1 MKELIKTLGAIYAI
15 LVFFAMAYVFFT
27 EKDNT
32 AHALYSEPLKI
43 ISRQQWGANESYRYL
58 KNNDQKASTG
68 TVESDF
74 YEKYKD
80 ELQYSRIVEYDENGD
95 KYKWPL
101 QYPEKVVKFVIHH
114 SATTRNL
121 DNPTQAIRD
130 IYHHHAVNR
139 GWGDI
144 GYNYI
149 VDLNGRVY
157 EGRYGGEGVI
167 GGHATRANHGSI
179 GIMVLGNYE
188 DSQVPEAVVTA
199 VSRLIH
205 EKSKI
210 HGIVPDGMSTFR
222 GEFIPNIL
230 GHRDVGSTRCPGHYI
245 YERFPVI
252 RTLAAKSFEEKE
264 KFVKDYDYQN
274 RSDVYYVELKP
285 EGFSE
290 VVMKLENIGNKDWGS
305 ETFLVVEE
313 NNEVSNI
320 ISFPTRD
327 GSVLA
332 KMQENVV
339 KPGEIGTF
347 RFTIESKDKGGT
359 AQLRLVPVI
368 DGTRKLTDYVFL
380 PVAVQQP
387 FYSYEYVDGD
397 FPPASMEADTR
408 FTVNLRIRNKG
419 NVSWYRDGD
428 RAVTLKE
435 ANGKFIA
442 QLNEEVVKPGE
453 LGSFRFEY
461 RSSLHGGSYKK
472 ILVPSVKNAGFNSSG
487 EISFST
493 VVFAR
498 EYDAE
503 VVSGNIMKN
512 FERGASYNMSMKVK
526 NVGSKDWNRND
537 LELFIMR
544 KSDIGVGNLDMQPGT
559 VKPGEEAEIFFRIQI
574 DENAEKGANL
584 VTARAK
590 MNGEPLNLIPVV
602 FRYSVNDKEVVSA
615 NKNGPKIRIKLGFEG
630 DPEIASAG
638 EFNIYSGEKHLRT
651 MVGGEKAKV
660 TREGEIYKVTVGTSS
675 FTETAPIRFVPTVT
689 DIIQIANY
697 ENRPAWN
704 TSLNDNEFRGL
715 IEVREEDGKL
725 IAINELPLEDYL
737 KGLGEVPNA
746 EEPEKIKAVMTA
758 ARTYAMHY
766 MLDDEKFPGRP
777 YNLDDDPNVTQK
789 YIGYGFEK
797 RAPNVAKGVDATRGI
812 VVTYDEKLIKTPY
825 FNQSDGVRT
834 KSAEEVWGWKTTPFL
849 LSVADTYCD
858 GDRFLGH
865 GVGLSGCGAHGMAKA
880 GYTFVQILTHYYT
893 GIELRELY

>member
-1 MKELIKTLGAIYAI
+1 MKELIRTLGAIYAI
-15 LVFFAMAYVFFT
+15 LVFSAMAYVFFT
-27 EKDNT
+27 ERDNT
-32 AHALYSEPLKI
+32 AHALYSEPLQI

-58 KNNDQKASTG
+58 QNNDQKADKG

-80 ELQYSRIVEYDENGD
+80 ELQHSRVVEYDENGN

-114 SATTRNL
+114 SATTRNQ

-130 IYHHHAVNR
+130 IYYHHAMTR

-149 VDLNGRVY
+149 IDPAGRVY

-188 DSQVPEAVVTA
+188 DAQVPEAVITA
-199 VSRLIH
+199 ISRLIY
-205 EKSKI
+205 EKSRI

-245 YERFPVI
+245 YEKLPII
-252 RTLAAKSFEEKE
+252 RTIAAKGFEEKK

-274 RSDVYYVELKP
+274 KSDVYYVELKP

-313 NNEVSNI
+313 NNEVSNTL
-320 ISFPTRD
+320 SFPTRED
-327 GSVLA
+327 SVLA
-332 KMQENVV
+332 RMQENTV

-347 RFTIESKDKGGT
+347 RFSMEAKDRGGT
-359 AQLRLVPVI
+359 VQLRLVPVI

-387 FYSYEYVDGD
+387 FYSYEYVGGD
-397 FPPASMEADTR
+397 FPPGKMEADAIV
-408 FTVNLRIRNKG
+408 TVNLRIRNKG
-419 NVSWYRDGD
+419 NVSWHREGD
-428 RAVTLKE
+428 RAVSLKG
-435 ANGKFIA
+435 ANGGFIA
-442 QLNEEVVKPGE
+442 SLNEEKVNPGD
-453 LGSFRFEY
+453 LGSFSFNY
-461 RSSLHGGSYKK
+461 RAPLQGGSYNQV
-472 ILVPSVKNAGFNSSG
+472 LVPSVKNAGFNSSG

-493 VVFAR
+493 VVYAR

-503 VVSGNIMKN
+503 VVSGNIMRN
-512 FERGASYNMSMKVK
+512 LERGASYNMSMKVK
-526 NVGSKDWNRND
+526 NVGSEDWNRNN

-544 KSDIGVGNLDMQPGT
+544 RSDVGVGNLEMQPAT

-574 DENAEKGANL
+574 DENAELGAKL
-584 VTARAK
+584 LTARAK
-590 MNGEPLNLIPVV
+590 MNGQPLNLIPVT
-602 FRYSVNDKEVVSA
+602 FRYSVAEKESESA
-615 NKNGPKIRIKLGFEG
+615 KKDGPEIRIKLGFEG
-630 DPEIASAG
+630 EPEITSLG
-638 EFNIYSGEKHLRT
+638 TFDIYSGEKHIRT
-651 MVGGEKAKV
+651 MSGGEKARV
-660 TREGEIYKVTVGTSS
+660 EREGGAYKITAGGST
-675 FTETAPIRFVPTVT
+675 FTESGPIRFIPTVT
-689 DIIQIANY
+689 GIIQISNY

-725 IAINELPLEDYL
+725 IAINELPLEHYL

-758 ARTYAMHY
+758 ARTYARHY

-777 YNLDDDPNVTQK
+777 YHLDDDPNVTQK

-797 RAPNVAKGVDATRGI
+797 RAPNVAAGVDATRGI
-812 VVTYDEKLIKTPY
+812 VVTYDGKLVKTPY

-849 LSVADTYCD
+849 LSVDDSYCD

-880 GYTFVQILTHYYT
+880 GYTFDRILSHYYT
-893 GIELRELY
+893 GIQLREAY